1 MLTVEWIVRR
11 KFFWIVSVY
20 ALSMEETG
28 GLRNW
33 EL

>member
-11 KFFWIVSVY
+11 NVFLIVSVY

-28 GLRNW
+28 GLRIW